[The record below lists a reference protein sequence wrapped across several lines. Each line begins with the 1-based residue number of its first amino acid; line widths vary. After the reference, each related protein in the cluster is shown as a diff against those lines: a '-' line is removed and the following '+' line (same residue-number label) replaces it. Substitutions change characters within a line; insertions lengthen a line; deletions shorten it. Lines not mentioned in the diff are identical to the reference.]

1 MKKPKPRHI
10 PRTAAQAAAGDHR
23 KLSKKQAKALL
34 HEKGAHLSP
43 NGAKPGDIAWVGPCE
58 STGTRVICYYDRN
71 MDPSDCRNV
80 PC

>member
-1 MKKPKPRHI
+1 MKKPTPRNI
-10 PRTAAQAAAGDHR
+10 PRTATEAAARGHR
-23 KLSKKQAKALL
+23 KLSKKRAQGII

-43 NGAKPGDIAWVGPCE
+43 KEAKPGDIAWMGPCE
-58 STGTRVICYYDRN
+58 STGTRVICYYDQN